1 VRIAVG
7 WLQIGPCVVTAEEL
21 GQCSGVTRSGD
32 DREGE
37 GMSYSAFQGEAKRFR
52 KFIPQI
58 VFPSPAEINNAY
70 IARLSEFLKSQRAT
84 VLFKMYQLYEIPF
97 LFVYC
102 CITCPRKGFE
112 HINSDWH
119 PAPIDI
125 AWLRDRNIQV
135 CC

>member
-37 GMSYSAFQGEAKRFR
+37 GMSYSSFQGEAKRFR

-84 VLFKMYQLYEIPF
+84 VLFKMYQLHEIPF

-102 CITCPRKGFE
+102 CITSPRMGCLKMPSRGHFLCPGFGP
-112 HINSDWH
+112 H
-119 PAPIDI
+119 
-125 AWLRDRNIQV
+125 
-135 CC
+135 